1 MNNQHNNLQEMLRMP
16 TVKIQELET
25 TAVVWTPLVRPN
37 NKVNFQTT
45 NVVLLYWCP
54 PIIIFQMLRQ
64 QINQTHRRN
73 HLLVRS
79 LRVIS
84 SLAELRNTG
93 REISMEAP
101 VVRLALRFRV
111 LVSPTLTCKFSLR
124 KVKMESSSEAP
135 TCNHL
140 ITQSLMPT

>member
-93 REISMEAP
+93 REISMEAQ